1 MQVITGTR
9 IAAEVIEGR
18 RGEGEGEGEGE
29 IGREQSIREE

>member
-18 RGEGEGEGEGE
+18 RGEGEGE